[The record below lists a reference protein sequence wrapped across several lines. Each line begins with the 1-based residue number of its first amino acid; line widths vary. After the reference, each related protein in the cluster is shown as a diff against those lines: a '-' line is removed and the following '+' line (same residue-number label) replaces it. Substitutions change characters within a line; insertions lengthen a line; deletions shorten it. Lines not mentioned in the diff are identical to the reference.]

1 MSHCE
6 RMRIQ
11 VVVDWGGLCDDPHH
25 TELLLVFAFCV
36 SSSEQL
42 LASGSVMSRERL
54 GRVVTNYLKRRS

>member
-36 SSSEQL
+36 SSSE
-42 LASGSVMSRERL
+42 
-54 GRVVTNYLKRRS
+54 